1 MDAFTQDVLHVKPVL
16 LKQNAPEMIWMPFSK
31 DFLILSVK
39 PIFC

>member
-1 MDAFTQDVLHVKPVL
+1 MKDVLNVKPVP
-16 LKQNAPEMIWMPFSK
+16 LKQNAPEMDSAFSK